1 MDLQREEFYGRV
13 ARIEECRGSDPSA
26 RRRRAGAGLFGGRW
40 IAPVGM
46 VLAAIVAMK
55 AVVHANIGPERY
67 DHKIALLAEGD
78 VVDRAGAWVL
88 AADPLTVKLSDLTRA
103 LAIELAN

>member
-13 ARIEECRGSDPSA
+13 SRIEGARGGESAA
-26 RRRRAGAGLFGGRW
+26 RRRKADASTGRW

-46 VLAAIVAMK
+46 VLASIVAMK
-55 AVVHANIGPERY
+55 AVVHANIGPESY
-67 DHKIALLAEGD
+67 DHKIAVLAAGD

-88 AADPLTVKLSDLTRA
+88 AADPLTVKLSDMTRA
-103 LAIELAN
+103 LALELAN